1 MASQPNDV
9 QPITGLKKDK
19 LSRGQLRDL
28 YEMTF
33 EKLRVDE
40 SIFSLFQEAIK
51 GGWDKAKWDV
61 EMEKLPWYQDNKAS
75 VREYLMLAANPD
87 SADFKQKQADAAE
100 NVRRRVMTL
109 GVNLSPEEQ
118 AILSKQTL
126 MEGWGAPEQAYLLD
140 QAILAS
146 PQTGDYGGDVAK
158 NATALKAIAQA
169 NGVYYDDSY
178 FDSAGVSIASRA
190 TESSYWETKIRE
202 VAASQLPVFK
212 DQIML
217 GLNANAIAAP
227 YLKSMADTLELN
239 VNDLDVN
246 DPTIL
251 GALSGY
257 DSKGNPYAMNLGEF
271 KRSLRKDKRWMDTT
285 DAQNSITNAASG
297 VLKMFGISN

>member
-1 MASQPNDV
+1 MASPPKTE
-9 QPITGLKKDK
+9 QPITGLKPDK

-33 EKLRVDE
+33 EKLRVDP
-40 SIFSLFQEAIK
+40 SFLPFFQRAYD
-51 GGWDKAKWDV
+51 GQWSRAKWDV
-61 EMEKLPWYQDNKAS
+61 EWKQLEWVKKNKAS

-87 SADFKQKQADAAE
+87 NADFKQKQADAAE

-190 TESSYWETKIRE
+190 TESSYWENKIRE

-217 GLNANAIAAP
+217 GLNANAIASP
-227 YLKSMADTLELN
+227 YLKDMADVLELN
-239 VNDLDVN
+239 INDLDVN
-246 DPTIL
+246 DPTIM

-257 DSKGNPYAMNLGEF
+257 DSKGNPYAMNRSEF
-271 KRSLRKDKRWMDTT
+271 RRVLRKDKRWMETT